1 MLPWALLKR
10 GKHGDSKE
18 NYMCSVRNFSPLT
31 LVPLMHLIISA
42 SLKVRAV
49 PSSFWIEKMQNNRG
63 GWRSWAAMRA
73 IATTCVTLV
82 DHAESCSAA
91 PVTYLVH
98 KANTVCCPFMVIFLS
113 ALLWRLVL
121 IFLSLSQ
128 VQSGSDLPWGLQRM
142 LTIYAAAEAQAIS
155 QTPFIH
161 TWGPSAQAMI
171 DTKPR

>member
-1 MLPWALLKR
+1 
-10 GKHGDSKE
+10 
-18 NYMCSVRNFSPLT
+18 
-31 LVPLMHLIISA
+31 
-42 SLKVRAV
+42 
-49 PSSFWIEKMQNNRG
+49 MQNNRG
-63 GWRSWAAMRA
+63 AWHSWAAMRA

-98 KANTVCCPFMVIFLS
+98 KANTVCCPFMVIFPS

-128 VQSGSDLPWGLQRM
+128 VQSGSDLPCWLQRM

-155 QTPFIH
+155 QIPFTH
-161 TWGPSAQAMI
+161 TWGPSAQVMI